1 MNATSAPIIGICG
14 GGNLAHAMAG
24 WLGARGLRVNILTR
38 KPEQWNKTISA
49 SFPDGTAL
57 RPPLG
62 RISNHP
68 EILEECSL
76 VLVAVPRF
84 GIREICLRIK
94 PFLRRDQGLAIVPG
108 TPDVMD
114 MAEDAS
120 WTSSVSLMGIYK
132 VPLICRTLEYG
143 HSVSILGSRPLN
155 RIWVAPGNDAGH
167 WSALLET
174 LFDTPLELLSSP
186 WPFLLNNSNPLL
198 HPSRCMSLF
207 RHYREGTFYDR
218 QFLFYEEWTE
228 EASELY
234 IRADQ
239 ELLALCSRCPGME
252 IGRDIIPVLNYY
264 ESRNAAE
271 LTGKIRSIPAFRGVK
286 APMVLREQGWAPD
299 FASRYFT
306 EDVPG
311 HRADLSSCGKTGRSV
326 AHAPFLCG
334 MEHFHAGQVF
344 SVAGKIIKRLTTTQ
358 FKTGLSYRTAPRKAP
373 AHSVRRVQRS
383 GNGIF
388 PVQLISSTSP
398 PSRNRQV
405 TSAMNRESSRDM
417 RENS

>member
-143 HSVSILGSRPLN
+143 HSVSILGSCPRERRRPLV
-155 RIWVAPGNDAGH
+155 RIAGN
-167 WSALLET
+167 
-174 LFDTPLELLSSP
+174 
-186 WPFLLNNSNPLL
+186 
-198 HPSRCMSLF
+198 
-207 RHYREGTFYDR
+207 
-218 QFLFYEEWTE
+218 
-228 EASELY
+228 
-234 IRADQ
+234 
-239 ELLALCSRCPGME
+239 
-252 IGRDIIPVLNYY
+252 
-264 ESRNAAE
+264 
-271 LTGKIRSIPAFRGVK
+271 
-286 APMVLREQGWAPD
+286 
-299 FASRYFT
+299 
-306 EDVPG
+306 
-311 HRADLSSCGKTGRSV
+311 SV
-326 AHAPFLCG
+326 
-334 MEHFHAGQVF
+334 
-344 SVAGKIIKRLTTTQ
+344 
-358 FKTGLSYRTAPRKAP
+358 
-373 AHSVRRVQRS
+373 
-383 GNGIF
+383 
-388 PVQLISSTSP
+388 
-398 PSRNRQV
+398 
-405 TSAMNRESSRDM
+405 
-417 RENS
+417 